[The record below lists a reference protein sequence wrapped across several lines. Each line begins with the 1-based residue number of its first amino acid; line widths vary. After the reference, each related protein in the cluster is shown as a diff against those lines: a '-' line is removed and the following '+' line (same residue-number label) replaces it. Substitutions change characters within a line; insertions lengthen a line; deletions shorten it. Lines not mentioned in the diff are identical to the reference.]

1 MKNLINKAKS
11 VLLLG
16 VLCVMLSPVHG
27 GVEPLSATA
36 REAFDWLAAPLDR
49 SVGSPEHA
57 AVQARLLEE
66 LRALENVTVFEQPF
80 DVLMPVTEEAVMLI
94 GDGDFAGEHT
104 IYPVWPALTRLNT
117 TPRAGISG
125 RAVYLGQAELEQINP
140 RELNGQVAV
149 IEMADGNWERP
160 FQFGAA
166 AVLLLG
172 SPDETRRD
180 AHRHLLDIPVWFPR
194 YYLPDGPLAAALRS
208 GSFSGKINLRVN
220 ARWQYRTAR
229 NIYGLL
235 MPDGVETPAGQ
246 PALVMAAAFDAV
258 SALQGVA
265 PGAGSAANSA
275 ALLALAKRK
284 AAVPPPQPVLFAFL
298 DAQGIN
304 QRGVREMLEA
314 LGPRSAPHARA
325 RRDDAGTLSL
335 YEQHAALAAELP
347 AEPDAMDLI
356 HQRRFKPLH
365 RYIKDGF
372 SEELNRLDR
381 DVPELRL
388 QLHLLEDG
396 SPDYIRTE
404 AELERLTSR
413 QSSLKA
419 LQNQMILRTPLS
431 AANRS
436 AAVGVWQE
444 ISARIQQQVVEQS
457 ALIERSMQHDRLYTE
472 ICGILGIDPDTAGP
486 LGFVLGIDLSDTG
499 TACGPQLFC
508 HYTGVDEYRRHGA
521 ADFLRWLIRA
531 RDDGMQRIWPAEMQ
545 SYVNLGPL
553 NIEHSPVSFQMVR
566 RATLT
571 SPAISFGVP
580 AATWGTLE
588 AGMQRADTYYEN
600 AGNFNWERFEP
611 QLEATR
617 QLIEALL
624 APEDGLRPRPGRV
637 VARWGRISGSVVDQS
652 PGDPVPRV
660 PMAGFVT
667 ALVRQREHDR
677 PHGLRSTAGVRSSE
691 FEITGTDGRFAFNA
705 MPADVRSPR
714 LELEAYQTDRD
725 GGIIRAISTV
735 QRRSGMNRS
744 VNVGPNAP
752 DLRAMVFDCEEVRLP
767 PLLFDVRNLDRFR
780 NFIMY
785 DAVKRREPQYYNLA
799 VIDGMCA
806 ALVPPQTRW
815 QLIARAGVAGARLLL
830 LNTVEGTAADLRD
843 NATGF
848 APEFNLE
855 RIPEYVA
862 AVDFW
867 RINDQRMRMLRS
879 AGITSE
885 ILDRLHDRAASY
897 IAEAETAYERG
908 DAAGVFRA
916 SSAALAN
923 ELRNYQGVRGSADD
937 VIRAV
942 MFLLLGLLPF
952 SVVMERL
959 LFASS
964 HIYRQ
969 IAGTFG
975 IFVVMVGTLWSFHP
989 AFRITNQP
997 LIIILAFLV
1006 IFLSLMAMSILVKQF
1021 ESDVKK
1027 IRSGRAEESGADTAR
1042 GGLLACALTIGIAT
1056 MRKRK
1061 LRTTL
1066 TGVTVALITFALLS
1080 FSSTTRVMEFDRLEL
1095 PVRPFFTGVL
1105 VQRSDRDQM
1114 SGEVLDLVESIAG
1127 EDAVVIPHYWWT
1139 AGRQDMNMRVHV
1151 VAPRSGRSMMLRG
1164 GMAFVPGEAQL
1175 TGMDRIMPDWQR
1187 FFDEPGGCYLA
1198 ASTAAALEL
1207 EPGDP
1212 VMVSGT
1218 ELVFTGAFD
1227 GQELVDNALMLTG
1240 ASIMP
1245 FDYTAV
1251 TGDERAM
1258 LSELA
1263 FSSLGDATAAAM
1275 DGIEQLNPLDAVFVA
1290 RVPGLQGF
1298 GVHAVN
1304 VIMPSSEAAADLA
1317 QRLAQRLDLPIY
1329 FSTGEN
1335 VGVLAAARL
1344 IPRPPRSLWIPLLV
1358 AGMIIFNTMLNSIA
1372 ERRREIYVYTSLG
1385 LAPVHVAG
1393 IFMAEALTYGLMGGM
1408 SGYVFGQGLATLF
1421 SRMGWMGGI
1430 TLNYSGTQVVQTMVL
1445 VIIVVLLAALVPAL
1459 LAAKIAS
1466 PSSDTG
1472 WKLPDPQD
1480 GVIHDQL
1487 PFTVTAAAASGVLA
1501 FVYDYLDAHRE
1512 GNIGHFSSDNIS
1524 YLDPGEI
1531 PGGMGGVAATVW
1543 IEPYD
1548 LGVRQ
1553 DIQLLVKPAGE
1564 DDICNVYVDIIHRA
1578 GHPGNWHRMNRV
1590 FVSDLRRQLLGWR
1603 NIGRERVMAYIRQ
1616 AEAAGMTVSL
1626 KG

>member
-1 MKNLINKAKS
+1 MKNLISTSKF
-11 VLLLG
+11 VLLFA
-16 VLCVMLSPVHG
+16 VLLPVIRPVYG
-27 GVEPLSATA
+27 ADEPLSSQA
-36 REAFDWLAAPLDR
+36 RAAFDWLAAPLDR
-49 SVGSPEHA
+49 SVGSDEHS
-57 AVQARLLEE
+57 AVQGRLLEE
-66 LRALENVTVFEQPF
+66 LRALENVAVFEHTF
-80 DVLMPVTEEAVMLI
+80 EVLMPVTAQSILVVGEGELS
-94 GDGDFAGEHT
+94 GEHAV
-104 IYPVWPALTRLNT
+104 YPVWPALTRLNN
-117 TPRAGISG
+117 TPQQGISG
-125 RAVYLGQAELEQINP
+125 RPVYLGQADLAQINP
-140 RELNGQVAV
+140 HELNGQVAV
-149 IEMADGNWERP
+149 IEMADGHWERP

-172 SPDETRRD
+172 SPAENRQD

-194 YYLPDGPLAAALRS
+194 FYLPDGPLADKLRS
-208 GSFSGKINLRVN
+208 GKVSGTISLFVN
-220 ARWQYRTAR
+220 AQWQYRTAR
-229 NIYGLL
+229 NIYAL
-235 MPDGVETPAGQ
+235 MVPESTDATGQ
-246 PALVMAAAFDAV
+246 PALVLAVGYDAV
-258 SALQGVA
+258 SALQGIA

-275 ALLALAKRK
+275 ALLAMAKRK
-284 AAVPPPQPVLFAFL
+284 AADPPRQPVMFAFL

-304 QRGVREMLEA
+304 QRGIREMLEA

-325 RRDDAGTLSL
+325 RREDAETLGL

-347 AEPDAMDLI
+347 AEADAMEMI

-381 DVPELRL
+381 EVPELRL
-388 QLHLLEDG
+388 QLHHQEEG
-396 SPDYIRTE
+396 SDDYLRIQ
-404 AELERLTSR
+404 AELQRLSAR

-419 LQNQMILRTPLS
+419 LQNQMILKTPLTE
-431 AANRS
+431 ANRM
-436 AAVGVWQE
+436 AAVEVWQE
-444 ISARIQQQVVEQS
+444 ISTRIQQQLKEQS
-457 ALIERSMQHDRLYTE
+457 VLIERSMLHDRLHNE
-472 ICGILGIDPDTAGP
+472 MCDALGLDPSASSP
-486 LGFVLGIDLSDTG
+486 LGFVLGIALSDTG
-499 TACGPQLFC
+499 RACGPLLFC

-521 ADFLRWLIRA
+521 ADFLRWLIRV
-531 RDDGMQRIWPAEMQ
+531 RDDDVQRIWPAETQ

-588 AGMQRADTYYEN
+588 AGLQRADTYYDN
-600 AGNFNWERFEP
+600 AEHFNWERLEP
-611 QLEATR
+611 QIEATW
-617 QLIEALL
+617 QLVDALL
-624 APEDGLRPRPGRV
+624 DPVNGLRPRSGRV

-652 PGDPVPRV
+652 PGDPVARV
-660 PMAGFVT
+660 PMAGFIT
-667 ALVRQREHDR
+667 ALVRERPWQR
-677 PHGLRSTAGVRSSE
+677 PHGSWRSTAGVRSSE
-691 FEITGTDGRFAFNA
+691 FQLTGTDGRFRYNA
-705 MPADVRSPR
+705 MPADVVFTRVN
-714 LELEAYQTDRD
+714 LEAYQSADD
-725 GGIIRAISTV
+725 GRIIRAISTV
-735 QRRSGMNRS
+735 QQRSGMNRS
-744 VNVGPNAP
+744 VTIGPNAP
-752 DLRAMVFDCEEVRLP
+752 DLRAMVFDCEEARLP
-767 PLLFDVRNLDRFR
+767 PLLFDVRNLDRFSS
-780 NFIMY
+780 FIIY
-785 DAVKRREPQYYNLA
+785 DAVRRREPQFYNLA
-799 VIDGMCA
+799 VIDGMCS
-806 ALVPPQTRW
+806 ALVPPRTRW

-830 LNTVEGTAADLRD
+830 LNTVEGSAADLRD

-848 APEFNLE
+848 VPEFTLE

-867 RINDQRMRMLRS
+867 RINDQRMRMLRN

-897 IAEAETAYERG
+897 IAEAEEAYERG

-969 IAGTFG
+969 ITGTFG

-1006 IFLSLMAMSILVKQF
+1006 IFLSLMAMSILIKQF

-1042 GGLLACALTIGIAT
+1042 GGLLSCALTIGIAT

-1066 TGVTVALITFALLS
+1066 TGTTVALITFALLS
-1080 FSSTTRVMEFDRLEL
+1080 FSSTSRVMEFDRLEL
-1095 PVRPFFTGVL
+1095 PVQPLFTGVL
-1105 VQRSDRDQM
+1105 LQRADRDLM
-1114 SGEVLDLVESIAG
+1114 SAEVLDLVESVAG

-1175 TGMDRIMPDWQR
+1175 TGMDRIMPDWGR
-1187 FFDEPGGCYLA
+1187 FFDDPGGCYLA
-1198 ASTAAALEL
+1198 ESTAAALEL

-1212 VMVSGT
+1212 VIVSGT
-1218 ELVFTGAFD
+1218 ELVFTGTFD
-1227 GQELVDNALMLTG
+1227 GQELVENALMLTG
-1240 ASIMP
+1240 DSIMP

-1263 FSSLGDATAAAM
+1263 SSSLGDATAAAM
-1275 DGIEQLNPLDAVFVA
+1275 DGIEQLNPLDAVFVS

-1298 GVHAVN
+1298 GMHAVN
-1304 VIMPSSEAAADLA
+1304 IKMPTSEAAAELA
-1317 QRLAQRLDLPIY
+1317 RQLAQRLDLPVY
-1329 FSTGEN
+1329 YSTGET
-1335 VGVLAAARL
+1335 VSVLAAARL

-1480 GVIHDQL
+1480 GVIRDQL

-1512 GNIGHFSSDNIS
+1512 GNIGHFSTDKIR
-1524 YLDPGEI
+1524 YLDPRDI
-1531 PGGMGGVAATVW
+1531 PGCAGGVAATVW

-1553 DIQLLVKPAGE
+1553 DIQLVVKPAGE
-1564 DDICNVYVDIIHRA
+1564 DDICNVHVDIFHRA

-1603 NIGRERVMAYIRQ
+1603 NIGRERVMEYIRQ
-1616 AEAAGMTVSL
+1616 ADAAGLTVSL